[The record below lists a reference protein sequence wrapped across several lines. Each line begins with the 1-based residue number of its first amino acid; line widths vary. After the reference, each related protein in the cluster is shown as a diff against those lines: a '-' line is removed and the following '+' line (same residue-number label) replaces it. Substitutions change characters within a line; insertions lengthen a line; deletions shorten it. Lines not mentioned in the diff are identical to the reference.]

1 MTDSYRDNVLKELVH
16 DASEL
21 IELDR
26 LIVRAVVES
35 NFDKLQGL
43 ILDFR
48 NKKINVQ
55 KKLSDLGVVEGLN
68 EEQKQI
74 LDRVQRKFPTD
85 NIIEQIDA
93 ASEENISFYELTD
106 DEAQDIGSDLLY
118 SWISHY
124 EYVRD
129 MFKVNTLILLTKIPE
144 NLRKYML
151 EARNCFAFQQYNAV
165 ISMCRTIIEA
175 AAKDLCEKKGF
186 FKPHGD
192 KVIEINPEVFNQ
204 LIKVVSKGKLRRQ
217 AVRIY
222 YREACPVVHGDR
234 SVNAEE
240 ALQVLQETTGVVQE
254 LYSTHES

>member
-1 MTDSYRDNVLKELVH
+1 MTNSYRNDVLKELIH

-21 IELDR
+21 IVLDR
-26 LIVRAVVES
+26 QIVRSVVES
-35 NFDKLQGL
+35 DFDKLRDL

-48 NKKINVQ
+48 TKKISVL
-55 KKLSDLGVVEGLN
+55 KKLSDLGVVEGIN
-68 EEQKQI
+68 EKTKDI

-85 NIIEQIDA
+85 SIIEQIEA
-93 ASEENISFYELTD
+93 ASEESFSFYELSD
-106 DEAQDIGSDLLY
+106 DEAQNIGSDLLY

-129 MFKVNTLILLTKIPE
+129 MFKVNTLILRTIIPAE
-144 NLRKYML
+144 LRKYVL

-175 AAKDLCEKKGF
+175 AAKGLCEKKGF
-186 FKPHGD
+186 FKPHGE
-192 KVIEINPEVFNQ
+192 KVIEINPNVFNQ
-204 LIKVVSKGKLRRQ
+204 LIRAISKGRLKRR

-234 SVNAEE
+234 LVNSDE
-240 ALQVLQETTGVVQE
+240 ALRVLRDTTEVVQE
-254 LYSTHES
+254 LYSSNAS

>member
-1 MTDSYRDNVLKELVH
+1 MTNSYKNNVLKELVN

-21 IELDR
+21 IVLDR
-26 LIVRAVVES
+26 QIVRSVVES
-35 NFDKLQGL
+35 DFDKLWDL

-48 NKKINVQ
+48 TKKIRI
-55 KKLSDLGVVEGLN
+55 KKNLGDLGIVEGIN
-68 EEQKQI
+68 EKTKDI

-85 NIIEQIDA
+85 NLIEQIDA
-93 ASEENISFYELTD
+93 GSEESVSFYELSD
-106 DEAQDIGSDLLY
+106 DEAQDIGSDLFY

-129 MFKVNTLILLTKIPE
+129 MFKVNTLILRTKIPAG
-144 NLRKYML
+144 LRKYIL
-151 EARNCFAFQQYNAV
+151 EARNCFAFKQFNAV

-192 KVIEINPEVFNQ
+192 NVIEINPEVFNQ
-204 LIKVVSKGKLRRQ
+204 LIRAVSKGRLKRR

-234 SVNAEE
+234 SVNSDE
-240 ALQVLQETTGVVQE
+240 ALRILRDTTEVVQE
-254 LYSTHES
+254 LYSSNES